1 MTKRKK
7 VCIQIFD
14 KLYNQIVLY
23 QIHCIYT
30 TYQQTDDVAISEAIR
45 RVESELKI
53 EERKKKKVMSD
64 ETVDLIIFF
73 SVSVLGLAVAY
84 AYFFHGGIMKR

>member
-7 VCIQIFD
+7 VCIQLFD
-14 KLYNQIVLY
+14 KLYNQIDY
-23 QIHCIYT
+23 IYNIYT

-53 EERKKKKVMSD
+53 EEGKTKKVTD

>member
-7 VCIQIFD
+7 VCIQLFD
-14 KLYNQIVLY
+14 KLCNQIVLY
-23 QIHCIYT
+23 QIYNIYT
-30 TYQQTDDVAISEAIR
+30 KYQQTDDVAISEAIR

-53 EERKKKKVMSD
+53 EESKKKKVTD